1 MSSNKSREW
10 LLYNAVLTW
19 IHHYPETSNELLA
32 QYQQL
37 EKELQFEYE
46 DVNEQPTPIETRK
59 RGRPA
64 KRQRTQKAASNSSST
79 EESKAT
85 NQET

>member
-1 MSSNKSREW
+1 MKKSREW
-10 LLYNAVLTW
+10 LLYNAVLAW
-19 IHHYPETSNELLA
+19 LHNYDGYDGLDLIP

-37 EKELQFEYE
+37 KKELEFEYE

-64 KRQRTQKAASNSSST
+64 KRQRTQKASSNSSST
-79 EESKAT
+79 KE
-85 NQET
+85 NQTVN

>member
-1 MSSNKSREW
+1 MSSKSREW

-19 IHHYPETSNELLA
+19 IHHYPDVGNELLA

-46 DVNEQPTPIETRK
+46 DVNEQPDNIKTRK

-64 KRQRTQKAASNSSST
+64 KRQRTQKAASNPAST

-85 NQET
+85 N

>member
-1 MSSNKSREW
+1 MSSRSREW

-19 IHHYPETSNELLA
+19 LVHYETKKDTN
-32 QYQQL
+32 
-37 EKELQFEYE
+37 KELVDEYLLLKE
-46 DVNEQPTPIETRK
+46 ELRQVYEQSINTKTRK

-64 KRQRTQKAASNSSST
+64 KRQRTQKATSNPSST

-85 NQET
+85 NQEA

>member
-19 IHHYPETSNELLA
+19 IHHYPDVGNELLA

-64 KRQRTQKAASNSSST
+64 KRQRTQKATSNSSST
-79 EESKAT
+79 KESKT
-85 NQET
+85 VNQEA